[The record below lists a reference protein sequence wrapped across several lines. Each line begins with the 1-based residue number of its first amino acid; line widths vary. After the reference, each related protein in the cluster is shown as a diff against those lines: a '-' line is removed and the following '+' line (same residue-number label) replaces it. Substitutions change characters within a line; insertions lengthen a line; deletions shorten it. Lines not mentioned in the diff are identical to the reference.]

1 MAKKPKQ
8 EEAPAGSPAWM
19 ATFSDLMNLL
29 LCFFVLLFS
38 MSSVDAKKY
47 EMVAASLS
55 AAFSIFTPSGAT
67 IVDGQLIGSGVN
79 QMPDIANYFGD
90 TLSEGEGS
98 DGGESTPSGETS
110 SDGNGGNTTITE
122 NLDNGQGVTSNN
134 GGETLQG
141 QNQGAQT
148 DTGDSSGATSEEE
161 AKELLEQ
168 KALSESEKMA
178 QKIEQQASAY
188 GIQDQIEVD
197 FNGQYVRITLSGA
210 LLFDSAEASLRSEA
224 VPIVERIA
232 KILNNYQDNMIEVEG
247 HADNVPISSSKYESN
262 EVLSMYRALN
272 VANML
277 RDVSDLPSS
286 HIYSSGRGDYDPIA
300 DNSTAE
306 GRARNRRVEIKI
318 YNSYNSDNVN

>member
-1 MAKKPKQ
+1 MAKNKKP

-38 MSSVDAKKY
+38 MSSVDAAKY

-67 IVDGQLIGSGVN
+67 IVDGQLIGSGVS

-90 TLSEGEGS
+90 SLSNGEGS
-98 DGGESTPSGETS
+98 DGGKSTPSGETP
-110 SDGNGGNTTITE
+110 DDANGGSTTSVE
-122 NLDNGQGVTSNN
+122 NQDNGEGITSNN
-134 GGETLQG
+134 GGETTSG
-141 QNQGAQT
+141 QNQGSEADDGT
-148 DTGDSSGATSEEE
+148 KTGLKSEDE

-178 QKIEQQASAY
+178 QKVEQQAEAY

-224 VPIVERIA
+224 IPLVERIG
-232 KILNNYQDNMIEVEG
+232 KILNNYPENTIEVEG

-262 EVLSMYRALN
+262 DVLSMYRALN
-272 VANML
+272 VANQL
-277 RDVSDLPSS
+277 RNTSNLDPS
-286 HIYSSGRGDYDPIA
+286 HIYSSGRGDYEPIA

-318 YNSYNSDNVN
+318 YNSYSSLNEE

>member
-8 EEAPAGSPAWM
+8 EDAPKGSPAWM

-38 MSSVDAKKY
+38 MSSVDAAKY

-67 IVDGQLIGSGVN
+67 IVDGQLVGSGVS
-79 QMPDIANYFGD
+79 QLPDIANFFGD
-90 TLSEGEGS
+90 SLSEGEGAE
-98 DGGESTPSGETS
+98 GGESTPSGETS
-110 SDGNGGNTTITE
+110 MNNNGGATTDTQMESTGEVQTANNGGQSTTGANQGSESQDGTE
-122 NLDNGQGVTSNN
+122 SGVTS
-134 GGETLQG
+134 EQ
-141 QNQGAQT
+141 
-148 DTGDSSGATSEEE
+148 E
-161 AKELLEQ
+161 AEELLEQ

-178 QKIEQQASAY
+178 QKVQEQASAY

-210 LLFDSAEASLRSEA
+210 LLFDSAEATLRGEA
-224 VPIVERIA
+224 VPLVERIG
-232 KILNNYQDNMIEVEG
+232 KILNNYSDNLIEVEG

-262 EVLSMYRALN
+262 DVLSMYRALN
-272 VANML
+272 VANQL
-277 RDVSDLPSS
+277 REVTDIDPA
-286 HIYSSGRGDYDPIA
+286 HIYSSGRGDYEPIA

-318 YNSYNSDNVN
+318 YNSYNSDSLE